1 MRRASQF
8 QLLEFAEHLFNTLI
22 GDTLPMK
29 TSHAIASS
37 LALFLVFGPTGASAG
52 CVTKGAV
59 ATSDSAKS
67 AKWFALETMVQAV
80 SWGLWPG
87 FLNNGK
93 VEGYNITSERYN
105 CKPDGGSIT
114 CRGQATFC
122 TK

>member
-1 MRRASQF
+1 
-8 QLLEFAEHLFNTLI
+8 
-22 GDTLPMK
+22 MK
-29 TSHAIASS
+29 TMKSIRVIAATS
-37 LALFLVFGPTGASAG
+37 ALFLALGVTGAAAE

-87 FLNNGK
+87 FLANGK
-93 VEGYNITSERYN
+93 VEGYNITNERYS
-105 CKPDGGSIT
+105 CKADGGGQT

-122 TK
+122 KR

>member
-1 MRRASQF
+1 MKKI
-8 QLLEFAEHLFNTLI
+8 QL
-22 GDTLPMK
+22 
-29 TSHAIASS
+29 IASC
-37 LALFLVFGPTGASAG
+37 LAVFLAAGTTVASAE

-87 FLNNGK
+87 FLANGK
-93 VEGYNITSERYN
+93 VEGYNVTNERYN
-105 CKPDGGSIT
+105 CKADGGGTT

-122 TK
+122 KR

>member
-1 MRRASQF
+1 
-8 QLLEFAEHLFNTLI
+8 
-22 GDTLPMK
+22 MK
-29 TSHAIASS
+29 KLCALAPC
-37 LALFLVFGPTGASAG
+37 LALLLAIGTTGASAG

-87 FLNNGK
+87 FLSNGK

-105 CKPDGGSIT
+105 CKPDGGSTT

>member
-1 MRRASQF
+1 
-8 QLLEFAEHLFNTLI
+8 
-22 GDTLPMK
+22 MK
-29 TSHAIASS
+29 KLCAIAPCFAVL
-37 LALFLVFGPTGASAG
+37 LAVSTTGASAG

-87 FLNNGK
+87 FLANGK
-93 VEGYNITSERYN
+93 VEGYNMTNERYT
-105 CKPDGGSIT
+105 CKPDGGSTT
-114 CRGQATFC
+114 CRGTATFC

>member
-1 MRRASQF
+1 M
-8 QLLEFAEHLFNTLI
+8 
-22 GDTLPMK
+22 MK
-29 TSHAIASS
+29 TLRVIAPC
-37 LALFLVFGPTGASAG
+37 LALFLAVGTTAASAE

-87 FLNNGK
+87 FLSNGK
-93 VEGYNITSERYN
+93 VEGYNITNERYN
-105 CKPDGGSIT
+105 CKPDGGSVT

-122 TK
+122 KK

>member
-1 MRRASQF
+1 
-8 QLLEFAEHLFNTLI
+8 
-22 GDTLPMK
+22 MK
-29 TSHAIASS
+29 ISHATAFS
-37 LALFLVFGPTGASAG
+37 LAVFLALGATGASAG

-67 AKWFALETMVQAV
+67 AQWFALETMVQAV

-87 FLNNGK
+87 FLSNGK
-93 VEGYNITSERYN
+93 VEGYNITNQHYN
-105 CKPDGGSIT
+105 CKPDGGSTT